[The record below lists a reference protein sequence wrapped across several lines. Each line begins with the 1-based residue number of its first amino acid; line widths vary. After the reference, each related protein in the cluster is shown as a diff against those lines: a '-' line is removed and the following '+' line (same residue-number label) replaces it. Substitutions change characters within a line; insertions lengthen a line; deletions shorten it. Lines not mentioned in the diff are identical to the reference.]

1 MVSKYTEKNKFDNYT
16 WKIKLDNLFHI
27 YILGIDNS
35 SFLVEFKEWK
45 WISYKTHFTY
55 VTNNNLEI
63 TIKEIFEKA
72 FIFFENQKKYI
83 WTEDQKKQKLKIVL
97 EEFQNLGEINNSE
110 NINKETVNYNTF
122 SIKDRDFKIEDFT
135 VGDFEDN
142 QNNFEEDEFIAEY
155 FGNTKSPSDKALDEA
170 ASFLNQG
177 NLALAIDSLE
187 RFTEVYGDNLQVLI
201 MLARFKI
208 LAKSQFEVKILAIK
222 ILGIMQQHKGTIP
235 KMEMEEFDIIMKEI
249 QKM

>member
-27 YILGIDNS
+27 YIFGTDNS

-83 WTEDQKKQKLKIVL
+83 WTEDQKNQKLKIVL
-97 EEFQNLGEINNSE
+97 QEFQNLGEINNSE
-110 NINKETVNYNTF
+110 NVNKKTVNYNTS
-122 SIKDRDFKIEDFT
+122 SITERNFKIEDFT
-135 VGDFEDN
+135 VGDFEN
-142 QNNFEEDEFIAEY
+142 SQNNFEEDEY
-155 FGNTKSPSDKALDEA
+155 FGNTKSLSDKALDEA
-170 ASFLNQG
+170 AYFLNQG

-187 RFTEVYGDNLQVLI
+187 RFTEVNGDNLQVLI

-208 LAKSQFEVKILAIK
+208 LTKSQFEVKILAIK
-222 ILGIMQQHKGTIP
+222 ILGIMQQHIGSIP

>member
-27 YILGIDNS
+27 YILGTDNS

-83 WTEDQKKQKLKIVL
+83 WTEDQKNQKLKIVL
-97 EEFQNLGEINNSE
+97 QEFQNLGEINNSE
-110 NINKETVNYNTF
+110 NVNKKTVNYNSSSLTE
-122 SIKDRDFKIEDFT
+122 RNFKIEDFT
-135 VGDFEDN
+135 VGDFEN
-142 QNNFEEDEFIAEY
+142 SQNNFEEDEY
-155 FGNTKSPSDKALDEA
+155 FGNKKSLSDKALDEA
-170 ASFLNQG
+170 AYFLNQG

-187 RFTEVYGDNLQVLI
+187 RFTEVNGDNLQVLI

-208 LAKSQFEVKILAIK
+208 LTKSQFEVKILAIK
-222 ILGIMQQHKGTIP
+222 ILGIMQQNIGYIP